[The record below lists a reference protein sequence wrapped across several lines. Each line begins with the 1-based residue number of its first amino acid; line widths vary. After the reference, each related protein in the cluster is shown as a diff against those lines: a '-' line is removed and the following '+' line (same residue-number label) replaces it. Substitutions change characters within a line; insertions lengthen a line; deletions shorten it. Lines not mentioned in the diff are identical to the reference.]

1 MAMQFSIYDYKNMFL
16 DGSAAMADSNRIYVG
31 TTQSETEYAYLRP
44 RPAGKGA
51 AYAEGGDIATPYV
64 VEFRVTENEVNDGV
78 ASPMTFYVLGAR
90 AVTDADG
97 KPLFNADG
105 SPVVPTDFTVV
116 GQLTVPEI
124 EDTTSYRVAVS
135 SNRYKW
141 FKVTVTGGRASAFL
155 LRG

>member
-1 MAMQFSIYDYKNMFL
+1 MAMQFSIYDYKNMFF
-16 DGSAAMADSNRIYVG
+16 DGSAANADSNRIYVG

-44 RPAGKGA
+44 RPEGKGT
-51 AYAEGGDIATPYV
+51 AYAEGGDITTPYV
-64 VEFRVTENEVNDGV
+64 AEFRVTENTVDEGV
-78 ASPMTFYVLGAR
+78 ASPMTFTVEGAK

-97 KPLFNADG
+97 KPQFNADG
-105 SPVVPTDFTVV
+105 SPKVPTDFTTV
-116 GQLTVPEI
+116 GQLTVPEV